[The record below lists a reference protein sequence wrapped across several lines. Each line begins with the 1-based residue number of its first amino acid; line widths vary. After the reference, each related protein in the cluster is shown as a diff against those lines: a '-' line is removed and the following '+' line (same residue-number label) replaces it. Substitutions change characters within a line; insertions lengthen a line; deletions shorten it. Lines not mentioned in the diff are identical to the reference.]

1 MYIFGEIE
9 LNEINHKILV
19 AFVDKYGYVS
29 EIADT
34 MSRTFRESGLKV
46 DLVDLRRIRQSKWP
60 TINNYTGVIL
70 ISAGRTKLLSF
81 WTGRARK
88 FAIYVGPLEKEKVIG
103 FFRSDPWEYQGLLDP
118 VNTKEKFGKSILKT
132 FNFIPD
138 YYEDFGPVLDFSR
151 RSKLKRDYRKI
162 LKDSARRIAKKTGLE
177 FEYKGFNDFR
187 DWNRIE
193 EVCKEIIEQLQKGK
207 SCASCGN
214 LVLEG
219 AEFCSS
225 CGNKM

>member
-1 MYIFGEIE
+1 M
-9 LNEINHKILV
+9 NEFNHKILV

-34 MSRTFRESGLKV
+34 MSRIFRESGLKV
-46 DLVDLRRIRQSKWP
+46 DLVDLRRIRQKKWP
-60 TINNYTGVIL
+60 PINNYAGVIL
-70 ISAGRTKLLSF
+70 ISAGRTKVFSF

-88 FAIYVGPLEKEKVIG
+88 FAIYVAPYEKEKVIG
-103 FFRSDPWEYQGLLDP
+103 FFRSDPWEYLGLVDP
-118 VNTKEKFGKSILKT
+118 VHTKEKFGKSILKIC
-132 FNFIPD
+132 NFIPD

-151 RSKLKRDYRKI
+151 RSKVKRDDRKT
-162 LKDSARRIAKKTGLE
+162 LKSYVKTLVKVTGLE

-193 EVCKEIIEQLQKGK
+193 EVSKEIIEQLQKGK
-207 SCASCGN
+207 PCASCGSI
-214 LVLEG
+214 VPIEV
-219 AEFCSS
+219 EFCKN

>member
-1 MYIFGEIE
+1 MNG
-9 LNEINHKILV
+9 INHKILV

-29 EIADT
+29 EIADNMT
-34 MSRTFRESGLKV
+34 RLFREAGLNI
-46 DLVDLRRIRQSKWP
+46 DLVDLRKTRENRWP
-60 TINNYTGVIL
+60 TLNNFTCIIL

-88 FAIYVGPLEKEKVIG
+88 FASIYVKPVEKDKVVG
-103 FFRSDPWEYQGLLDP
+103 FFRSDPYEYGGLLDP
-118 VNTKEKFGKSILKT
+118 VSNKEKFCKSIFKVS
-132 FNFIPD
+132 NFIPD

-151 RSKLKRDYRKI
+151 KSKLKRDQRDI
-162 LKDSARRIAKKTGLE
+162 LKDSAKRMAKATGLE

-193 EVCKEIIEQLQKGK
+193 EVCKEIVEQLQKGK
-207 SCASCGN
+207 PCASCGSIIP
-214 LVLEG
+214 LG
-219 AEFCSS
+219 AEFCKS

>member
-1 MYIFGEIE
+1 LSEF
-9 LNEINHKILV
+9 NHKILV
-19 AFVDKYGYVS
+19 VYVDKYGYVS
-29 EIADT
+29 EIADI
-34 MSRTFRESGLKV
+34 MSRKLRESGLTV
-46 DLVDLRRIRQSKWP
+46 DLVDLRHTRENKWP
-60 TINNYTGVIL
+60 AIIDYTGVIL

-88 FAIYVGPLEKEKVIG
+88 FASNYVGPLEKEILTG

-118 VNTKEKFGKSILKT
+118 VKTKEKFGKSILQIC
-132 FNFIPD
+132 NFIPD

-151 RSKLKRDYRKI
+151 KSKIKRDDRKI
-162 LKDSARRIAKKTGLE
+162 LKDSAKRVAKKTGLE

-193 EVCKEIIEQLQKGK
+193 EVSKLFVKQLQKGK
-207 SCASCGN
+207 SCSSCGN
-214 LVLEG
+214 LVPDE
-219 AEFCSS
+219 AEFCKS